1 MTLAA
6 TRSGNWQIN
15 ELRPEIAK
23 AAISESLGLL
33 QIVRQRESNPNP
45 ELSRFGCVAGQHGP
59 LPARLQRRG
68 GSTAQM
74 RRAAVSVPSN
84 VAEGQACGED
94 GRYIHHLRIALGS
107 VGELSTQLEIVR
119 RLRMLPESGIGKADE
134 HLTRTGQV
142 LHGLLRSRLK
152 KRRLRVCGS
161 ALLTGL
167 ALWLFAFPVLG

>member
-1 MTLAA
+1 MDQSRIRSYRDLDAWRVSMDLCLLVYNAA
-6 TRSGNWQIN
+6 AS
-15 ELRPEIAK
+15 LPA
-23 AAISESLGLL
+23 SE
-33 QIVRQRESNPNP
+33 RF
-45 ELSRFGCVAGQHGP
+45 ELS
-59 LPARLQRRG
+59 
-68 GSTAQM
+68 SQM

-119 RLRMLPESGIGKADE
+119 RLGMLAEPSIGKADE
-134 HLTRTGQV
+134 HITRTGQL

-161 ALLTGL
+161 TLLTGL
-167 ALWLFAFPVLG
+167 ALWLFAVPLLG